1 MQFLSIDRLIFSFN
15 LLPCLFLLTLCIT
28 INRSESC
35 LLSNISYTICSSTDA
50 NLVFESKSV
59 FGNEFVTECDKHF
72 IEKILD
78 KSCSNFSIDSTQ
90 RKLLTTAKSYGYAF
104 LAVFIISILSVLG
117 LLAFPL
123 LYSLSFK
130 YFLNLFTALAI
141 GTLFGDTMFHLIP
154 FALGVH
160 NHSKHD
166 EQTHSIVSIP
176 DYTWKMLLSVS
187 IFYSFYLLET
197 FLHSCSHSQYKPV
210 DAVTH
215 SHTSMINPKQLVG
228 NKENLEV
235 TAIKIDTKLENG
247 HRLHTQMHHNFHQNT
262 PDELN
267 RKSTANQLNET
278 NKSNPNVCAPY
289 AHLHD
294 NLPKSSIVSHGF
306 KKCSSK
312 TNQYKPVPV
321 VVIHESNDS
330 SESKNTDAC
339 IKKSNETATIGW
351 LVLVGDTIHNF
362 ADGLAIGAAFSQ
374 DLTLGITTT
383 FAIGLHELPHEFGDY
398 AILIRSGFSHSRAI
412 FLNCITGT
420 AAFIGCLIGVT
431 LSSNDHIRQWIFTI
445 TIGMF
450 IYISLVD
457 LLPTLVADSQNDLKC
472 FILVN
477 IGMIVGIV
485 IMFLL
490 ALFEDSLIQSSH

>member
-1 MQFLSIDRLIFSFN
+1 MQFLSVDRLIFSFN
-15 LLPCLFLLTLCIT
+15 LLPCLFQLTLYIT

-35 LLSNISYTICSSTDA
+35 LLSNISYSICSSTDT

-59 FGNEFVTECDKHF
+59 FGNEFITECDKHF

-78 KSCSNFSIDSTQ
+78 KSCPSFSIDSTR
-90 RKLLTTAKSYGYAF
+90 RKLLTTAERYGYAF

-117 LLAFPL
+117 LLALPL

-130 YFLNLFTALAI
+130 YVVNLFTALAI

-160 NHSKHD
+160 NHSRHN

-187 IFYSFYLLET
+187 RNE
-197 FLHSCSHSQYKPV
+197 
-210 DAVTH
+210 
-215 SHTSMINPKQLVG
+215 
-228 NKENLEV
+228 ENLEV
-235 TAIKIDTKLENG
+235 TPIKIDTKLENS
-247 HRLHTQMHHNFHQNT
+247 HRLHTQMHHSSHQNI

-267 RKSTANQLNET
+267 RKSIANQLNET
-278 NKSNPNVCAPY
+278 NKSNPNACAPCVQ
-289 AHLHD
+289 LHD

-306 KKCSSK
+306 KKYSSK
-312 TNQYKPVPV
+312 TNRYKPVPA
-321 VVIHESNDS
+321 VVIHEFNDS

-339 IKKSNETATIGW
+339 IEKSIETTTIGW

-374 DLTLGITTT
+374 DFILGVTTT

-412 FLNCITGT
+412 FLNCVT
-420 AAFIGCLIGVT
+420 ATTAFIGCLIGVT
-431 LSSNDHIRQWIFTI
+431 LSSNDHIRQWIFSI

-490 ALFEDSLIQSSH
+490 ALFEDSLIRSSH